1 MAFSPVL
8 LNVAIIAMAIFGADY
23 FERPDIALAWGIFL
37 GGLLQFLFQIP
48 FMKQAGLLVKP
59 KWAWNDEGVKKV
71 RTLMLPALFGVSVTQ
86 INLLLNQV
94 IASFLVTGS
103 ITWLYY
109 SDRLIEFP
117 LGIFGIAISTVVLPT
132 LSKIAKQ
139 KELNETERKIQF
151 QTTMDWGVRMV
162 LLLGIPAM
170 IGIATLAQPMIMT
183 LFMRGKFGLSDVI
196 ASSHSLWIMCL
207 GLNSYMLISIL
218 ANGFYANQN
227 TKTPVKIGLI
237 ATACNM
243 CFGLLAIPFG
253 YLGLA
258 MASALSA
265 AVNAFLLYSHLS
277 KQGIYH
283 ISRKT
288 IFFILKIVIADLVMG
303 GVVHYFSP
311 HLEAWFEMSTLMKV
325 YWLGWL
331 IVLAA
336 ISYFA
341 MLFILGI
348 RKQDFRS

>member
-1 MAFSPVL
+1 M
-8 LNVAIIAMAIFGADY
+8 
-23 FERPDIALAWGIFL
+23 
-37 GGLLQFLFQIP
+37 LFRS
-48 FMKQAGLLVKP
+48 
-59 KWAWNDEGVKKV
+59 WNDEGVKKV

-265 AVNAFLLYSHLS
+265 AVNAFLLYRHLS

-303 GVVHYFSP
+303 GLVHYFSP
-311 HLEAWFEMSTLMKV
+311 HLEAWFEMSTLMQV